1 MFVFNSHFSFKL
13 LTAPCLLFLFSST
26 GFTQTAESDYQGPV
40 VTSCKTIGTLAAEW
54 DKTSEQWPEIT
65 LQAKVK
71 AVHEANPIAVTELC
85 PNQRL
90 QVICLEYDNSALK
103 AGDHV
108 EVSGMLTNSFE
119 GGVVIDPCSTRLQQ
133 D

>member
-1 MFVFNSHFSFKL
+1 MFVFDPHFSFRL
-13 LTAPCLLFLFSST
+13 LATPCLLLLFSNA
-26 GFTQTAESDYQGPV
+26 GFTQTPESDYQGPV
-40 VTSCKTIGTLAAEW
+40 VTSCKTIDTLAAKW

-85 PNQRL
+85 PNQKL

-108 EVSGMLTNSFE
+108 EVSGMLTGSFE
-119 GGVVIDPCSTRLQQ
+119 GGVIIDPCSTRLQQ

>member
-1 MFVFNSHFSFKL
+1 MLLFYPHFLLKVLFASCLLLLFNSAGFAQ
-13 LTAPCLLFLFSST
+13 AP
-26 GFTQTAESDYQGPV
+26 ESDYQGPV
-40 VTSCKTIGTLAAEW
+40 ETSCKTIGALSDKW

-71 AVHEANPIAVTELC
+71 AVHVADPIAVTELC
-85 PNQRL
+85 PNQKL

-108 EVSGMLTNSFE
+108 EVSGMLTNRFD

-133 D
+133 P